1 MIKLDYQETWYEKE
15 ERESFEKE
23 RSVAPSPNGV
33 KPDCTSCDDKGCGFC
48 VTGDSLAAHFPSE

>member
-15 ERESFEKE
+15 ERESFET
-23 RSVAPSPNGV
+23 PSPNGV